1 MKTRIAS
8 LSLLTLLCLAL
19 STFAFA
25 GTLIYDDGPINGTSN
40 SLFID
45 GLNGTFQQ
53 SISDGFTPLA
63 TYSGGVTVN
72 FGEWVVAGTH
82 PNGVQYGIG
91 TQNFGGS
98 ILAGTGFSSTLLC
111 TNGSA
116 YNGGVCAGGFGFDVY
131 ESTFSATG
139 SFTNGGTS
147 WLTLTNATT
156 REGNTNNGWDFFSG
170 PATCDFEVGGIVPGG
185 GSPCGFSGE
194 AFTITGTGTVP
205 PPSTPEPSSIMLF
218 GSGILGLAG
227 VLRRK
232 LTR

>member
-1 MKTRIAS
+1 MRI
-8 LSLLTLLCLAL
+8 LTLLTILCLAL
-19 STFAFA
+19 GSNAFA
-25 GTLIYDDGPINGTSN
+25 GNVYDDGPINGTSN

-45 GLNGTFQQ
+45 GLNGGFQQ
-53 SISDGFTPLA
+53 SISDGFTSLA
-63 TYSGGVTVN
+63 TYSGGVVVN

-131 ESTFSATG
+131 ESTFTATG

-185 GSPCGFSGE
+185 GSACGFNGE
-194 AFTITGTGTVP
+194 AFTISGFCCCGGPDCGP
-205 PPSTPEPSSIMLF
+205 PTPEPSSILLF

-227 VLRRK
+227 ILRRR
-232 LTR
+232 LG